1 MTQDATATGAAATN
15 FTRGIGLDTKPVPLE
30 PYRSPSFFAAE
41 RDRVFARAWLMLA
54 RIEELPAPGDYVVKS
69 IPTNGVSVIL
79 SHARDGRIR
88 GFYNSC
94 SHRGSEVVAGPR
106 GNAAR
111 FTCPY
116 HSWTYANDGRLV
128 GIPDEPSFFAVDKAN
143 CGLTPIATETWEGWI
158 FVNLQRQPEV
168 SLATFLGPFAAH
180 LAGLRYQAAST
191 PVVLTAD
198 LDANWKVVMD
208 AFIETYHIPV
218 IHPKTIGTTFSSK
231 ANPFARLL
239 DARKLGIHQAVSMYG
254 NPEYVANPDNR
265 VEALAYSAAATGSL
279 RSASMSI
286 GNTATSTCG

>member
-1 MTQDATATGAAATN
+1 MAQDATGAAATN
-15 FTRGIGLDTKPVPLE
+15 FTRGIGLHTKPVPLE
-30 PYRSPSFFAAE
+30 PYRSASFFAAE

-54 RIEELPAPGDYVVKS
+54 RVEELPAPGDYVVKS

-79 SHARDGRIR
+79 SHAKDGRIR

-158 FVNLQRQPEV
+158 FVNLQRRPEV
-168 SLATFLGPFAAH
+168 SLAMFLGPFAVH
-180 LAGLRYQAAST
+180 LAGLKYQAAST

-198 LDANWKVVMD
+198 LDAFT
-208 AFIETYHIPV
+208 ATFHRPS
-218 IHPKTIGTTFSSK
+218 GTTHLL
-231 ANPFARLL
+231 ATPAPEILAALADGPLDLEGLLARLSADYDMA
-239 DARKLGIHQAVSMYG
+239 DADRA
-254 NPEYVANPDNR
+254 
-265 VEALAYSAAATGSL
+265 ALAARLDELCGAGLIEAA
-279 RSASMSI
+279 
-286 GNTATSTCG
+286 